1 MKTFLVMVGRTD
13 APWLHSGIDEY
24 VKRICRYIPFQV
36 IVIQDIKKTRTT
48 PEAVLKK
55 EEGAQILKKIAPGDV
70 VVLLDEN
77 GTNYSSRDFAGF
89 LQKHMNS
96 GIRNLFFIIGGAYGF
111 SDEVYQRSDFKLSL
125 SKMTFSHQMV
135 RLIFTEQL
143 YRAMTIINNE
153 PYHHD

>member
-13 APWLHSGIDEY
+13 VPWLHSGIDEY
-24 VKRICRYIPFQV
+24 VKRIGRYIPFQTV
-36 IVIQDIKKTRTT
+36 VIQDVKRSKTT

-55 EEGAQILKKIAPGDV
+55 EEGIQILKKIAPGDV
-70 VVLLDEN
+70 MVLLDEN

-89 LQKHMNS
+89 LQKQMNS

-111 SDEVYQRSDFKLSL
+111 SDEVYQRCDFKLSL

>member
-13 APWLHSGIDEY
+13 VPWLYSGIDEY
-24 VKRICRYIPFQV
+24 VKRIGRYIPFQTV
-36 IVIQDIKKTRTT
+36 VIQDIKRSKTT

-55 EEGAQILKKIAPGDV
+55 EEGIQILKKIAPGDV

-89 LQKHMNS
+89 LQKQMNS

-111 SDEVYQRSDFKLSL
+111 SDEVYQRCDFKLSL

-143 YRAMTIINNE
+143 YRALSIINNE

>member
-13 APWLHSGIDEY
+13 APWLYSGIDEY
-24 VKRICRYIPFQV
+24 VKRIGRYIPFQTV
-36 IVIQDIKKTRTT
+36 VIQDVKRSKTT

-55 EEGAQILKKIAPGDV
+55 EEGSQILKKIAPGDV

-89 LQKHMNS
+89 LQKQMNS

-111 SDEVYQRSDFKLSL
+111 SDEVYLRCDFKLSL

-135 RLIFTEQL
+135 RLIFAEQL
-143 YRAMTIINNE
+143 YRAMTIINHE

>member
-1 MKTFLVMVGRTD
+1 MKTVLVIVGRTD
-13 APWLHSGIDEY
+13 ASWLHLGIDEY
-24 VKRICRYIPFQV
+24 IKRIGRYIPFQV
-36 IVIQDIKKTRTT
+36 SVIQDVKRSKAT

-55 EEGAQILKKIAPGDV
+55 EEGVQILKKIAPGDV
-70 VVLLDEN
+70 MVLLDEN
-77 GTNYSSRDFAGF
+77 GTNFSSRDFAGF
-89 LQKHMNS
+89 LQKQMNS
-96 GIRNLFFIIGGAYGF
+96 GIRNLFFVIGGAYGF
-111 SDEVYQRSDFKLSL
+111 SDEVYQRCDFKLSL